1 MRLIYRYENLKVG
14 PTGEFNYGFWGQ
26 ECGPEKDPSPK
37 RIHKYMEDA
46 VSVNTY
52 LKPTHF
58 EDHHVYR
65 VEWQPGATGHLEWY
79 ERYIYVCVVYCTLV

>member
-1 MRLIYRYENLKVG
+1 
-14 PTGEFNYGFWGQ
+14 
-26 ECGPEKDPSPK
+26 
-37 RIHKYMEDA
+37 MEDA

-79 ERYIYVCVVYCTLV
+79 VRNIYSVLYIGYDMHNLFIIYVRDMRIGIWTVPLFSASPASPCRS